1 MKSNRLI
8 AILGVAIAGTLLVA
22 PQAASAAGAQ
32 VPVDEVPN
40 APMGLQQLRSATD
53 ASLTDVYWKPATY
66 AARYRVKVTDGVNTV
81 SNQVVPATQALT
93 NGLYHLSVATPNKC
107 STYKITVRAE
117 DAIGQGAA
125 AGVTEKSLVPT
136 IVTKAR
142 GYRSADRTKATFEMS
157 TPQWKGYLVAPGGGA
172 KPDNLKKP
180 TISVSTTMQLVRLI
194 DNKVIN
200 TATTTQTGWT
210 TAKVAK
216 TYTQLDTKRAYVLRV
231 TTSNAWGSCSRA
243 DGRILINPV
252 PA

>member
-1 MKSNRLI
+1 MKSSRLI

-22 PQAASAAGAQ
+22 PQAASAA
-32 VPVDEVPN
+32 PVDEVPN

-81 SNQVVPATQALT
+81 SNQVVPATDALT
-93 NGLYHLSVATPNKC
+93 NGLHHVTVSTPNKC

-117 DAIGQGAA
+117 DALGQGAA
-125 AGVTEKSLVPT
+125 VGVTEKSLVPT

-142 GYRSADRTKATFEMS
+142 GYRSADRTKATFEMA

-180 TISVSTTMQLVRLI
+180 TIAVSTTLQLVRLV
-194 DNKVIN
+194 DNKVVN

-210 TAKVAK
+210 TAKVSK
-216 TYTQLDTKRAYVLRV
+216 TFTSLETKRAYALRV
-231 TTSNAWGSCSRA
+231 TTSNGWGSCARQ